1 MYVPA
6 HFAETEPAV
15 LHALIRAQPLG
26 AWVAQADGELLVNHI
41 PFYLDANR
49 GEHGTLVGHVARA
62 NPVWKSLSAALPSVV
77 IFQGPHAYISPSW
90 YAGKQVDGKVVPT
103 WNYAVVH
110 AHGRPQLV
118 QDRARLLDI
127 VRTLTAV
134 HEAGQAAPWQVADAP
149 ADYIDKLLAAIVG
162 IEMPIERLEGK
173 WKASQ
178 NRSQADKLGTV
189 AGLEASGAAQARAMA
204 EAMRRFI
211 A

>member
-6 HFAETEPAV
+6 HFAETDPAV

-41 PFYLDANR
+41 PFYLDAGR

-62 NPVWKSLSAALPSVV
+62 NPVWKSLPAALPSVV

-90 YAGKQVDGKVVPT
+90 YASKQVDGKVVPT

-118 QDRARLLDI
+118 EDRVRLLDI
-127 VRTLTAV
+127 VRTLTEA

-149 ADYIDKLLAAIVG
+149 ANYIDKLLAAIVG
-162 IEMPIERLEGK
+162 IEIPIERLTGK

-178 NRSQADKLGTV
+178 NRSQADKMGTV
-189 AGLEASGAAQARAMA
+189 AGLAASGEAQAGAMGQ
-204 EAMRRFI
+204 AMHRFI
-211 A
+211 G